1 MRITVWRALL
11 AALVVVAAAPAL
23 AFDLRGWFGA
33 RTISIAALPPEGR
46 ETLALIRRGGPF
58 PYRKDGSIFHNRERR
73 LPAQQQGYYREYTVP
88 TPGERDRG
96 ARRIVVGRG
105 GEFYYTDNH
114 YRNFR
119 RIRE

>member
-1 MRITVWRALL
+1 MRTTVWPALL
-11 AALVVVAAAPAL
+11 AALVVAAAAPAL
-23 AFDLRGWFGA
+23 AFDLRGWFGE

-46 ETLALIRRGGPF
+46 ETLALIQRGGPF

-119 RIRE
+119 RIRQ